1 MYRSLF
7 QYDKIAQ
14 VLVIPVGFVL
24 FIMDA
29 NVLYVKRS
37 SVVLCHMLNISDF
50 KINFT
55 YRTDHHQFRKQI
67 SLYFSSITFAFHSD
81 RNSIDLSTILFY
93 SKM

>member
-14 VLVIPVGFVL
+14 ALVIPMGFVL

-29 NVLYVKRS
+29 NVLYMKRS

-67 SLYFSSITFAFHSD
+67 SFVFFKHNLCFSF
-81 RNSIDLSTILFY
+81 
-93 SKM
+93 